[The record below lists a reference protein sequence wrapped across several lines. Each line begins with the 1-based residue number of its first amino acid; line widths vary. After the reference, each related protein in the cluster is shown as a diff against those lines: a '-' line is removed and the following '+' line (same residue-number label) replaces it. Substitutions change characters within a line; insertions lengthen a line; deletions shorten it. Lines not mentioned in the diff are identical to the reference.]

1 MKMDHRRIARE
12 LAGIALLFLS
22 LFLFIAL
29 ISYHPEDPSFSHYVP
44 HPRGVKNWGGIIG
57 AVTSDLLLQ
66 GFGGMAFPFVLLL
79 AFLGVWVLSGF
90 RLKARTLRW
99 SGAVLAFLASS
110 VLLSLEGMDSGLL
123 GRAITALL
131 TRYFNTAG
139 TLILCGFSLVGAFV
153 LITGLP
159 ISQLLV
165 GGVRRALRALSSPF
179 RGGKGKRRA
188 SAPKKERPLIVPT
201 ERPKVEPRQEELPF
215 PKPAEGGWRL
225 PPLTLLSGGKK
236 EKVTLSEETLWATSQ
251 LLENKLRDFGV
262 EGKVVEVRPGP
273 VVTVY
278 EFEPAPGIKINRI
291 VNLEDDLALAL
302 SAHSVRIEAPIP
314 GKSVVGIEVSNP
326 VREMV
331 YLKEVIASDAFQGS
345 PSKLTLALGKDIS
358 GKPFV
363 LDLAKLPHLLVAGST
378 GSGKSVSMN
387 CMITSILF
395 RATPEEIKFLLIDP
409 KMLEL
414 SSYEDIPHLLLPVVT
429 DPREAA
435 AALRWVVEEMEHRYS
450 LMAQQ
455 GTKHIERYNRR
466 IREGARDQ
474 SEGGPSLLPYIVV
487 MIDELADLMIV
498 SRREVEESITRLA
511 QMARAAGIH
520 LVLAT
525 QRPSVDVIT
534 GLIKVNFPA
543 RISFQVSSRIDSRTV
558 LDTTGAEHLLG
569 SGDMLF
575 MPPGSS
581 RLKRV
586 HGAYVSEEE
595 IKRVAE
601 FWRSQGR
608 PDYNLEILRER
619 LKERGGTAEDEDYD
633 EKYDEAVAFVMETG
647 QASVSLLQRRFKIGY
662 NRAARIIER
671 MEREGIVGPSD
682 GVKPREVLIRR

>member
-1 MKMDHRRIARE
+1 MV
-12 LAGIALLFLS
+12 LLFFAIF
-22 LFLFIAL
+22 LFLTL
-29 ISYHPEDPSFSHYVP
+29 LSHDPRDPSLSHYVP
-44 HPRGVKNWGGIIG
+44 HPHGVRNWGGIVG
-57 AVTSDLLLQ
+57 AVASDLLLQ
-66 GFGGMAFPFVLLL
+66 LLGLMAFPTVALL
-79 AFLGVWVLSGF
+79 AAIGGLILGRVRISF
-90 RLKARTLRW
+90 IPLRIIGLMVAF
-99 SGAVLAFLASS
+99 GAAAA
-110 VLLSLEGMDSGLL
+110 LLHLGGMDGGLM
-123 GRAITALL
+123 GRALAGLISG
-131 TRYFNTAG
+131 YFNRG
-139 TLILCGFSLVGAFV
+139 GSLTLCIFALAGAFV
-153 LITGLP
+153 MVTGLS
-159 ISQLLV
+159 ISQLLFKGAFLAV
-165 GGVRRALRALSSPF
+165 KGGTLGLMRGVRLLGTRR
-179 RGGKGKRRA
+179 RRGKGKEASKKRA
-188 SAPKKERPLIVPT
+188 MGKPAIVPA
-201 ERPKVEPRQEELPF
+201 EPSVKEGRIKQEELPF
-215 PKPAEGGWRL
+215 PKPVEGGWRL
-225 PPLTLLSGGKK
+225 PPLTLLEGGKR
-236 EKVTLSEETLWATSQ
+236 ERVSLSEDTLWATSQ

-278 EFEPAPGIKINRI
+278 EFEPAPGVKISRI

-326 VREMV
+326 VRETV
-331 YLKEVIASDAFQGS
+331 YLKEVISSDAFQSS
-345 PSKLTLALGKDIS
+345 PSKLTLALGKDIL

-363 LDLAKLPHLLVAGST
+363 VDLAKLPHLLVAGST

-395 RATPEEIKFLLIDP
+395 RATPDEVKFLLIDP

-435 AALRWVVEEMEHRYS
+435 AALRWVVREMEERYS
-450 LMAQQ
+450 MMAAK

-466 IREGARDQ
+466 VKEHRD
-474 SEGGPSLLPYIVV
+474 EEAKPLPYIVV

-543 RISFQVSSRIDSRTV
+543 RISFQVSTKVDSRTV

-586 HGAYVSEEE
+586 HGAYIREDE
-595 IKRVAE
+595 IKQVAE
-601 FWRSQGR
+601 FWRSQGK
-608 PDYNLEILRER
+608 PEYNLDI
-619 LKERGGTAEDEDYD
+619 LKETPSKAASREEDDYD

-662 NRAARIIER
+662 NRAARLIER

-682 GVKPREVLIRR
+682 GVKPREVLIRKR